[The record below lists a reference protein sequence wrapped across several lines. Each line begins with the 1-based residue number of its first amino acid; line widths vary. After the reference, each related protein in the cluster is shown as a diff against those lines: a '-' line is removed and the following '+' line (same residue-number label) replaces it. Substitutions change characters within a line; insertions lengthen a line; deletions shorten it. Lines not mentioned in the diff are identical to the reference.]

1 MAGDDPGE
9 GVGQVS
15 ERIDVVQLTGLDQ
28 RGDDGPVLGAAVGA
42 CEQRIFSVER
52 DRTDRTLDSVVVE
65 LDTAIID
72 EARQALPARER
83 IADGLGELALLADQ
97 GELCVEPLLESNG
110 KRPAFLLPDEATL
123 LGAAAADVLLDRVEL
138 GDVLERLARNGR
150 GTGGGQFVEVTP
162 HVRPAECKLNVAP
175 LGEPAIA
182 SIAINLED
190 PLEACQMGDWS
201 VGFAIGGIDVGDAR
215 RIDAAPW
222 PIVRRIGPEL
232 TGLCAHGRDRALASS
247 SRRRTALA
255 VA

>member
-15 ERIDVVQLTGLDQ
+15 ERIDVVRLTGLDQ

-97 GELCVEPLLESNG
+97 GELCVEPLLESIG

-138 GDVLERLARNGR
+138 GDVLERLARDGR
-150 GTGGGQFVEVTP
+150 RARGCELIEVAA
-162 HVRPAECKLNVAP
+162 HVRPTERKLNVAP
-175 LGEPAIA
+175 LGEFGVAGIA
-182 SIAINLED
+182 VDLQS
-190 PLEACQMGDWS
+190 PLEPTEMDDRS
-201 VGFAIGGIDVGDAR
+201 LGFAIGA
-215 RIDAAPW
+215 
-222 PIVRRIGPEL
+222 
-232 TGLCAHGRDRALASS
+232 
-247 SRRRTALA
+247 
-255 VA
+255 